1 MNSPVVSDDL
11 ALGDGSVL
19 LEQWPNVVVG
29 HQVSVG
35 QVADEDLHHFFCILL
50 LFALLKNRNIRT

>member
-1 MNSPVVSDDL
+1 MNSPIVSDDL

-19 LEQWPNVVVG
+19 LEKWPNIVVG

-35 QVADEDLHHFFCILL
+35 QVADEDLHHFFCI
-50 LFALLKNRNIRT
+50 FIICASEKQKY